1 MRRQVIVEALLRIK
15 VDTRQDLDDRLA
27 GMRLVVDERRCI
39 PAVAHL
45 RANPGLAD
53 SLRHRGRETAREYTW
68 ARVIDF
74 LKIRL
79 QFLGLAQGWGSVPSS

>member
-1 MRRQVIVEALLRIK
+1 MTDLTSARGGRRTEIISS
-15 VDTRQDLDDRLA
+15 
-27 GMRLVVDERRCI
+27 
-39 PAVAHL
+39 
-45 RANPGLAD
+45 PGVPE

-79 QFLGLAQGWGSVPSS
+79 QFLGLAQGWGAEEG